1 MLQQRKVNF
10 QGLYCLN
17 KYEKNCVELPLI
29 CLFNN
34 HLLRA
39 YCGLYTEN

>member
-17 KYEKNCVELPLI
+17 KYAKNGVELPLI
-29 CLFNN
+29 YLFNN
-34 HLLRA
+34 HSLRA
-39 YCGLYTEN
+39 YCELYTEN